1 MKKNDEEKYE
11 EVNVEGEE
19 FSEEGEESE
28 VEVTE
33 IFLSET
39 EINYWISQLE
49 ELREK
54 KSGDIA
60 LSLDDESELIINYDD
75 ETDDEDSDDEM
86 EDEE

>member
-1 MKKNDEEKYE
+1 MTKEKYE

-28 VEVTE
+28 IEVTE
-33 IFLSET
+33 IFLSEA

-75 ETDDEDSDDEM
+75 EETDDEEEM

>member
-11 EVNVEGEE
+11 EVNIEGEE

-28 VEVTE
+28 IEVTE
-33 IFLSET
+33 IFLSES

-75 ETDDEDSDDEM
+75 EETDDDEEM